1 MFDAFQVLEIMNNY
15 IHVHIHK
22 YMYMC
27 ETYIYLEDI

>member
-1 MFDAFQVLEIMNNY
+1 MFDGFQVLEIMNNY